1 MSLDPYSLCPC
12 ESGNKL
18 KFCCADI
25 ATEMLKALQLHESG
39 QSRAA
44 RKILEKLHQQQPAR
58 AWISTSFAG
67 ILLSMNEPVAARDAL
82 KELLEDNPS
91 HPLGRILDATAA
103 LDIEGYDS
111 AKAAIH
117 RAFTKG
123 VKHHPEM
130 IGSLAA
136 GVSSILL
143 DEGRYMASRQHMA
156 LALRFVRPE
165 DRERVIMQLLRFDS
179 DKSIPYLL
187 RGVHNLKPL
196 DHLLDEEEQ
205 LTFKKS
211 LGLSSLGCWSEA
223 AAILTLLTKKH
234 PESADLWNNIAL
246 FHAWDGDEEAAAEI
260 FHKAGRLAED
270 RQQAI
275 TCETLGQLLDHEV
288 NLVSHQV
295 FYYKYESASRLL
307 SILDNVSRL
316 VRQQNVYPNQSGE
329 DEEFIQYQILNR
341 EPLQEKLSTPI
352 DFRGIPKFIGAF
364 ACIESPEYKG
374 IGRLS
379 VEQEFYEETKEFL
392 EEAAGDLIEPAN
404 IKNEQGEDLLPG
416 ESYELGWLEYHQ
428 LDEIFHLDEKTYGLK
443 LAELEH
449 EKWNYFSN
457 QLWQNT
463 PFSALNGKTPLE
475 AVGDA
480 ELAIPL
486 AAAVNIFDI
495 FADQFNHQLDT
506 DAIREQLNIEK
517 FEPYE
522 IIDDAQLDSC
532 EVLEMLRIPVES
544 LSDEQLKQLL
554 NRSQLIQHSRLS
566 ERVLGIALQ
575 KEGVIEDERM
585 PQALHNYIDLAKFD
599 FKIDVSLQRVQL
611 AREWSERVGQE
622 PTKALE
628 WEMRELQFRMED
640 PETPGLVDFL
650 NKLYQQYLRK
660 MPELE
665 AIITNLLA
673 MNNVLPPWHSGK
685 IVTPGGESASNELWN
700 PEKEAEASSG
710 GKLWLPGQD

>member
-25 ATEMLKALQLHESG
+25 ATEMLKALQLHEGG
-39 QSRAA
+39 QSRVA

-67 ILLSMNEPVAARDAL
+67 VLLSMNEPVAARDAL
-82 KELLEDNPS
+82 KELLKETPG

-111 AKAAIH
+111 ARAAIH

-130 IGSLAA
+130 VGSLAA

-156 LALRFVRPE
+156 LAMRFVRPE
-165 DRERVIMQLLRFDS
+165 DREQVIMQLLKFDS

-196 DHLLDEEEQ
+196 DHLLNEEEQ

-211 LGLSSLGCWSEA
+211 LGLSSLGCWREA
-223 AAILTLLTKKH
+223 AAVLTLLAKKH

-246 FHAWDGDEEAAAEI
+246 FHAWDGDEEAAAKA
-260 FHKAGRLAED
+260 FHQAGRLAKQ

-275 TCETLGQLLDHEV
+275 ACETLGQLLDHEL

-295 FYYKYESASRLL
+295 LYYKHESASRLL
-307 SILDNVSRL
+307 SLLDDVPRL
-316 VRQQNVYPNQSGE
+316 VRQQNKAPGQSGE
-329 DEEFIQYQILNR
+329 DEEVIQYQILNR
-341 EPLQEKLSTPI
+341 EPLQEKLSSPI
-352 DFRGIPKFIGAF
+352 DFSDIPKFIGSF
-364 ACIESPEYKG
+364 VCIESPEYKG
-374 IGRLS
+374 ISRLS
-379 VEQEFYEETKEFL
+379 VEQEFYEQTKEFL
-392 EEAAGDLIEPAN
+392 EEAAGDLIELACA
-404 IKNEQGEDLLPG
+404 KNEQGEDLLPG
-416 ESYELGWLEYHQ
+416 ESYESGWLEYHQ
-428 LDEIFHLDEKTYGLK
+428 LDEIFHFDEKIYGLK
-443 LAELEH
+443 LSDMEH
-449 EKWNYFSN
+449 EKWDYFSK

-495 FADQFNHQLDT
+495 FADQFSHQLDA
-506 DAIREQLNIEK
+506 DGLREQLGLEK
-517 FEPYE
+517 NEPYD
-522 IIDDAQLDSC
+522 IKDDAQLDSC

-544 LSDEQLKQLL
+544 LNDEQLRQLL
-554 NRSQLIQHSRLS
+554 NRSQLIQHSRFS
-566 ERVLGIALQ
+566 EQVLEIALQ
-575 KEGVIEDERM
+575 KEGVIEEERM
-585 PQALHNYIDLAKFD
+585 PQALHNFIDLAKLD
-599 FKIDVSLQRVQL
+599 FKIDVALQRVQL
-611 AREWSERVGQE
+611 AREWSERIGQE
-622 PTKALE
+622 PTKSLE
-628 WEMRELQFRMED
+628 WEMRELQFRVED
-640 PETPGLVDFL
+640 PEDPGLIDFL

-673 MNNVLPPWHSGK
+673 MSNILPPWCSGN
-685 IVTPGGESASNELWN
+685 IATPGGESDSNELWN
-700 PEKEAEASSG
+700 PEKETEASSG
-710 GKLWLPGQD
+710 GKLWLPGQE